1 MTRPEEPPF
10 TMFRKEWAMKEQ
22 GTWRDGVVNIGV
34 TLYKFAVFI
43 IMFKFMSW
51 LGFF

>member
-1 MTRPEEPPF
+1 MTPPKPPF
-10 TMFRKEWAMKEQ
+10 RISHGPRWEQ

-34 TLYKFAVFI
+34 TLFKIAVFI